1 MMDKYC
7 RCTLLIG
14 LCLGMALTANVSAQD
29 TATVRPPSERLQEG
43 QLDQEQLDQEPAGP
57 DEDDGQEEAEPEEAG
72 TEPEEVSATGDVW
85 LDARLA
91 DVGRYA
97 GRHREAFIDEM
108 VRYLG
113 AARGPLTALMD
124 ESEWE
129 PGDVYF
135 ACSLARVT
143 GRSCGLI
150 VDLREQQPA
159 ASWNTLAAGLGA
171 GPGSEAFARLKRGV
185 VHSYQRWGRPLE
197 LDAELS
203 RAFPDHGQPPIQPAS
218 GDGEPF

>member
-1 MMDKYC
+1 MMDRYC
-7 RCTLLIG
+7 RHALLIG
-14 LCLGMALTANVSAQD
+14 LCLGMALTANASAQD
-29 TATVRPPSERLQEG
+29 TATVPPPPERQQKG
-43 QLDQEQLDQEPAGP
+43 QLDQEQLDQEPADP
-57 DEDDGQEEAEPEEAG
+57 DEDDGQEEAG
-72 TEPEEVSATGDVW
+72 PEEVSATGDVW

-197 LDAELS
+197 LDEELS
-203 RAFPDHGQPPIQPAS
+203 RTFPDHGQPPIQPAL